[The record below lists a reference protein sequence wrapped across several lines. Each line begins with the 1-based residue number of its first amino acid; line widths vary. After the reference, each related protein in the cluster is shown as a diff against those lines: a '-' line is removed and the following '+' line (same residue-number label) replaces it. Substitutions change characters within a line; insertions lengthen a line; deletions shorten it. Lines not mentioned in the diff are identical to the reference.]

1 MHPLPRDHGYRL
13 ILAQKRRFCR
23 RQASGQRERHVARV
37 CDEECVKWGSR
48 WGAFERGLALVVGAC
63 VSGMLVCWLVVEG
76 LLGGFRETLEVRGFG
91 ICIVVS

>member
-1 MHPLPRDHGYRL
+1 M
-13 ILAQKRRFCR
+13 
-23 RQASGQRERHVARV
+23 
-37 CDEECVKWGSR
+37 KWGSR

-76 LLGGFRETLEVRGFG
+76 LLGGFRETLEVRGFS